1 MDFLTI
7 QHLILLIAAV
17 VFTGYGYWVGKQ
29 NHVEDVIEST
39 IDKLIAD
46 GYLKTQ
52 GSGNNQDIIK
62 WQDWCDEND

>member
-29 NHVEDVIEST
+29 RHVEDIIEST
-39 IDKLIAD
+39 IDSLIND
-46 GYLKTQ
+46 GYVKTE
-52 GSGNNQDIIK
+52 GHGATLEIIK